1 MFCLQR
7 PQIFIWGFCFK
18 QKKFVFLFKIK
29 NMSEK
34 NVIIS
39 IAETSEGLEVRINEE
54 AYDNLAIVG
63 LLEKIKISLVN
74 TNKLMK
80 VDSKLT
86 SLKKYDA

>member
-1 MFCLQR
+1 M
-7 PQIFIWGFCFK
+7 
-18 QKKFVFLFKIK
+18 FKIK

-63 LLEKIKISLVN
+63 LLEKIKISLVS
-74 TNKLMK
+74 TNNLMK

>member
-1 MFCLQR
+1 
-7 PQIFIWGFCFK
+7 
-18 QKKFVFLFKIK
+18 
-29 NMSEK
+29 MSEK

>member
-1 MFCLQR
+1 ML
-7 PQIFIWGFCFK
+7 
-18 QKKFVFLFKIK
+18 KIK

-63 LLEKIKISLVN
+63 LLEKIKISLVS
-74 TNKLMK
+74 TNNLMK

>member
-1 MFCLQR
+1 ML
-7 PQIFIWGFCFK
+7 
-18 QKKFVFLFKIK
+18 KIK

-63 LLEKIKISLVN
+63 LLEKINISLVN
-74 TNKLMK
+74 TNNLMK
-80 VDSKLT
+80 VDSKST

>member
-1 MFCLQR
+1 ML
-7 PQIFIWGFCFK
+7 
-18 QKKFVFLFKIK
+18 KIK

>member
-1 MFCLQR
+1 
-7 PQIFIWGFCFK
+7 
-18 QKKFVFLFKIK
+18 
-29 NMSEK
+29 MSEK

-63 LLEKIKISLVN
+63 LLEKIKISLVS
-74 TNKLMK
+74 TNNLMK